1 MAGHTKDGVQI
12 LPHDF
17 WQNTCPGTSHEEPK
31 AAMGWGY
38 PIAPVLSGL
47 SRTHSHHQGGVTMQP
62 FKTAIMA
69 ICLFCMIGGAVLISE
84 AATTFIGS
92 TVIGLDQVK
101 RTVTFQTKEGDTWTL
116 PVSDPNLL
124 NKDQVAK
131 GDRVSIEIDLNDR
144 ISKIT
149 KLSERT
155 STPSNTRVM
164 SEPRMEE

>member
-1 MAGHTKDGVQI
+1 MD
-12 LPHDF
+12 
-17 WQNTCPGTSHEEPK
+17 
-31 AAMGWGY
+31 WGY
-38 PIAPVLSGL
+38 MGCPVLSGL
-47 SRTHSHHQGGVTMQP
+47 SRARSHHQGGVTMQP
-62 FKTAIMA
+62 FKIAIMA

-84 AATTFIGS
+84 AETTFTGS
-92 TVIGLDQVK
+92 TVIGLDQAK

-131 GDRVSIEIDLNDR
+131 GDRVSVEIDLNDK

-155 STPSNTRVM
+155 SSPSNTRVI
-164 SEPRMEE
+164 SEPKMEE

>member
-1 MAGHTKDGVQI
+1 
-12 LPHDF
+12 
-17 WQNTCPGTSHEEPK
+17 
-31 AAMGWGY
+31 
-38 PIAPVLSGL
+38 
-47 SRTHSHHQGGVTMQP
+47 MQP
-62 FKTAIMA
+62 FKIPIMA

-84 AATTFIGS
+84 AATTFTGS
-92 TVIGLDQVK
+92 TVIGLDQAK

-149 KLSERT
+149 KISERT
-155 STPSNTRVM
+155 PSPSDTRVM

>member
-1 MAGHTKDGVQI
+1 MPQ
-12 LPHDF
+12 
-17 WQNTCPGTSHEEPK
+17 
-31 AAMGWGY
+31 
-38 PIAPVLSGL
+38 LSGL

-62 FKTAIMA
+62 FKIAIMA

-84 AATTFIGS
+84 AATTFTGS
-92 TVIGLDQVK
+92 TVVSLDQAK

-131 GDRVSIEIDLNDR
+131 GDRVSIAIDLNDR

-149 KLSERT
+149 KLSQPA
-155 STPSNTRVM
+155 PSPSDIRGM
-164 SEPRMEE
+164 SETRLEE

>member
-1 MAGHTKDGVQI
+1 MPQ
-12 LPHDF
+12 
-17 WQNTCPGTSHEEPK
+17 
-31 AAMGWGY
+31 
-38 PIAPVLSGL
+38 LSGL
-47 SRTHSHHQGGVTMQP
+47 SHTHSHHQGGVTMQP
-62 FKTAIMA
+62 FKIAIMA
-69 ICLFCMIGGAVLISE
+69 SCLFCMIGGAVLISE
-84 AATTFIGS
+84 AATTFTGS
-92 TVIGLDQVK
+92 TVVSLDQAK

-149 KLSERT
+149 KLSQPA
-155 STPSNTRVM
+155 PSPSDIRVM

>member
-1 MAGHTKDGVQI
+1 MVCKYFLMTSGKA
-12 LPHDF
+12 LA
-17 WQNTCPGTSHEEPK
+17 PGRAMKNRK

-38 PIAPVLSGL
+38 PIAPGLSGL

-62 FKTAIMA
+62 FKIAIMA

-84 AATTFIGS
+84 AATTFTES
-92 TVIGLDQVK
+92 TVVGLDQAM

-155 STPSNTRVM
+155 PSPSDTRVM
-164 SEPRMEE
+164 SEPRMVE

>member
-1 MAGHTKDGVQI
+1 MK
-12 LPHDF
+12 
-17 WQNTCPGTSHEEPK
+17 NRK
-31 AAMGWGY
+31 AALGWGY

-62 FKTAIMA
+62 FKIAIMA

-84 AATTFIGS
+84 AATTFTGS
-92 TVIGLDQVK
+92 TVVGLDQAK

-155 STPSNTRVM
+155 PSPSDTRVM
-164 SEPRMEE
+164 SEPRMQE

>member
-1 MAGHTKDGVQI
+1 
-12 LPHDF
+12 
-17 WQNTCPGTSHEEPK
+17 
-31 AAMGWGY
+31 
-38 PIAPVLSGL
+38 
-47 SRTHSHHQGGVTMQP
+47 MQP
-62 FKTAIMA
+62 FKIAIMA
-69 ICLFCMIGGAVLISE
+69 ICLFCMIDGAVLISE
-84 AATTFIGS
+84 AANTFTGS
-92 TVIGLDQVK
+92 TVVSLDQAK

-149 KLSERT
+149 KLSQPA
-155 STPSNTRVM
+155 PSPSDIRVM

>member
-1 MAGHTKDGVQI
+1 
-12 LPHDF
+12 
-17 WQNTCPGTSHEEPK
+17 
-31 AAMGWGY
+31 
-38 PIAPVLSGL
+38 
-47 SRTHSHHQGGVTMQP
+47 MQP
-62 FKTAIMA
+62 FKIAVMA
-69 ICLFCMIGGAVLISE
+69 ICLFCMIDGAALVSE
-84 AATTFIGS
+84 AETTFTGS

-155 STPSNTRVM
+155 PSSSNTRVM
-164 SEPRMEE
+164 SEPRMAE